1 MSYNLHCHFWQMMAN
16 DALVPQEPLEACS
29 LDKQKKR
36 SFRFRPRTYAY
47 EFTTMHVYNVNYIQ
61 NPHREFEHIKNQMI
75 EHRTVNIDLFAV
87 YVVYEMYEVFV
98 TCVINVM

>member
-1 MSYNLHCHFWQMMAN
+1 M
-16 DALVPQEPLEACS
+16 LVGQA
-29 LDKQKKR
+29 KKR

-47 EFTTMHVYNVNYIQ
+47 EFRTMHVYNVNYIQ
-61 NPHREFEHIKNQMI
+61 NPRREFEHIKKSNARAQN
-75 EHRTVNIDLFAV
+75 VNIDLFAV

>member
-1 MSYNLHCHFWQMMAN
+1 MAN

-61 NPHREFEHIKNQMI
+61 NPHREFEHIKNQML